1 MLTAIVQSVFRPGAF
16 VQNPEGRVLIH
27 KDGWLLIVVRW
38 LYYAILFLFRDY
50 HSRWT
55 PFVPTP
61 FGLDMDTYA
70 TLQRALALPFGL
82 VLMLALSLSLAA
94 YLRRIKLDVPVVTVL
109 NILGPTFFLPFV
121 IVQPIDQVII
131 ALWGWHIVPVS
142 IVHTIALVW
151 ESWAT
156 MEIVSSMK
164 GLKISQKTVG
174 IAVLSAIWMLVTGPL
189 WR

>member
-1 MLTAIVQSVFRPGAF
+1 MLTAIVQSVFRPRAF
-16 VQNPEGRVLIH
+16 VQNPKGQALIH
-27 KDGWLLIVVRW
+27 KYGWLLIVVRW
-38 LYYAILFLFRDY
+38 LYYSILFLFRDY
-50 HSRWT
+50 HGRWT

-61 FGLDMDTYA
+61 FGLDMDAYA

-82 VLMLALSLSLAA
+82 VLMLTLSLSLAV
-94 YLRRIKLDVPVVTVL
+94 YLRSIKQSLPVVTVL

-121 IVQPIDQVII
+121 IVQPIDQMII

>member
-1 MLTAIVQSVFRPGAF
+1 MLTAIVQSVFRPASF
-16 VQNPEGRVLIH
+16 VQNPKGQALIH
-27 KDGWLLIVVRW
+27 RHGWLLIVVRW
-38 LYYAILFLFRDY
+38 LYYSILFLFRDY
-50 HSRWT
+50 HGRWA

-70 TLQRALALPFGL
+70 SLQRALALPFGL
-82 VLMLALSLSLAA
+82 VLMLALGLSLAA
-94 YLRRIKLDVPVVTVL
+94 YLRFIKKSVPVVTVL

-131 ALWGWHIVPVS
+131 VLWGWHIVPVS
-142 IVHTIALVW
+142 IAHTAVLVW

-156 MEIVSSMK
+156 MEIISSMTALR
-164 GLKISQKTVG
+164 GSQKVAG
-174 IAVLSAIWMLVTGPL
+174 IAVLSAAWMLVTAPV